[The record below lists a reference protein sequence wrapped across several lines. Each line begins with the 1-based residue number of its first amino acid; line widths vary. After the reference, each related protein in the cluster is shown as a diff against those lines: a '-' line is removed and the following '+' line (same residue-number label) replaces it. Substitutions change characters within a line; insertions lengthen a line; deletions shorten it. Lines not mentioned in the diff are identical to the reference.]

1 MGCQAAVPRPRLRAE
16 PCWEPASP
24 QGSPL
29 HSGAPAPRP
38 GPGRRGCASSSQ
50 KQSQPQGPRRRAQ
63 GWGTPKGRRPRT
75 PASRHPHES
84 LSRRPSPLG
93 CLWKPEAGPTGAA
106 ARGPLAPAHAPLH
119 LPRLQGACRGLVPWQ
134 RAQSPRPSRSA
145 SGWTSCAQIPGFPG
159 VPTFSSA
166 PGSRPSPTTRPPP
179 APTQPS
185 TPPPGPCLHLKLL
198 ETPALPVAYLPAAPP
213 TGPPRGPGALAPQWP
228 LLASPYGLHMPDP
241 SRPPAFK
248 PALA

>member
-1 MGCQAAVPRPRLRAE
+1 MGNPSLRADS
-16 PCWEPASP
+16 PGHPPPGTHMKACPAG
-24 QGSPL
+24 Q
-29 HSGAPAPRP
+29 
-38 GPGRRGCASSSQ
+38 SS
-50 KQSQPQGPRRRAQ
+50 
-63 GWGTPKGRRPRT
+63 
-75 PASRHPHES
+75 
-84 LSRRPSPLG
+84 PSPLG

-106 ARGPLAPAHAPLH
+106 ARGPLAPAHARLH
-119 LPRLQGACRGLVPWQ
+119 LPRPQGACRGLVPWQ
-134 RAQSPRPSRSA
+134 RAQSPRPSHSA

-213 TGPPRGPGALAPQWP
+213 TGPPRGPGASAPQWP

-241 SRPPAFK
+241 SHPPAFK